1 MNVRVGRSPDA
12 DDAFMYYALVKNK
25 VNMKN
30 VEFTHIV
37 EDIES
42 LNKRSF
48 SGELDV
54 TAISANA
61 YGYVSDKYYVLSV
74 GSSQGKGYGPI
85 LVARNNIPINEIPN
99 KTIAIPGKLTTAN
112 LILKMAFG
120 DLNVVEMSFDKIM
133 GAVVRGDV
141 DIGLVIHEGQ
151 ITHKQYNLTKIL
163 DLGEW
168 WDKETGGQPLPLG
181 LDVSRK
187 ELGIEFARDFRDV
200 LRNSIQY
207 AFNHKEDA
215 LDYAMQYA
223 RDVPRSIV
231 ERFVYMYVND
241 LTVNMG
247 EIGEQALQTLFDRA
261 SKQGFL
267 PSIKLELI

>member
-1 MNVRVGRSPDA
+1 MKVRIGRSPDA

-30 VEFTHIV
+30 AELTHIV

-42 LNKRSF
+42 LNQRSRAA
-48 SGELDV
+48 ELEV

-74 GSSQGKGYGPI
+74 GSSQGMGYGPI
-85 LVARNNIPINEIPN
+85 LVARNDVSLDEIPN

-112 LILKMAFG
+112 LVLKMALG
-120 DLNVVEMSFDKIM
+120 DVNVVEMSFDKII
-133 GAVVRGDV
+133 GAVVRGDIDV
-141 DIGLVIHEGQ
+141 GLVIHEGQ
-151 ITHKQYNLTKIL
+151 ITHKQHNLTNIL
-163 DLGEW
+163 DLGKW
-168 WDKETGGQPLPLG
+168 WNKETGGQPLPLG

-187 ELGIEFARDFRDV
+187 DLGIEFARDFRDV
-200 LRNSIQY
+200 LRNSIRY
-207 AFNHKEDA
+207 AFDHKEDA

-223 RDVPRSIV
+223 RDIPRDIV

-241 LTVNMG
+241 LTLNMG
-247 EIGEQALQTLFDRA
+247 ETGEKALKTLFDRA
-261 SKQGFL
+261 SKQGLL
-267 PSIKLELI
+267 PSIPLEFI